1 MDVQSLG
8 CRSPRGLSLIKVA
21 SCLQI
26 PHEISNEFVILL
38 WCSMT
43 PLSLSNTTQD
53 HHDGSSRLNH
63 CGHHLSCN
71 LRAQLARVSPS
82 LGSNLKIPN
91 LEPSQTPKSIPW
103 TYGTP
108 SLVVNSVLNPTKMD
122 EKKWGIFQRFFHQN
136 RTCSLV
142 CPQKP
147 NTRLSPVPPS
157 LSLVHYRSLDTWI
170 YLGRY
175 I

>member
-1 MDVQSLG
+1 MPQKVETRESSKRKVLPKKMDVQSLG

-71 LRAQLARVSPS
+71 LH
-82 LGSNLKIPN
+82 N
-91 LEPSQTPKSIPW
+91 
-103 TYGTP
+103 
-108 SLVVNSVLNPTKMD
+108 
-122 EKKWGIFQRFFHQN
+122 
-136 RTCSLV
+136 
-142 CPQKP
+142 
-147 NTRLSPVPPS
+147 
-157 LSLVHYRSLDTWI
+157 
-170 YLGRY
+170 
-175 I
+175 